1 MRVLHVAAC
10 YPPTWA
16 YGGIPRAVH
25 ALVRAQRARGIQAR
39 AWTTDAFDA
48 THRAPVPPLHLLDGV
63 PVRVARNLSNRLA
76 WHHQLYLPLGAA
88 PDLSDVDVVH
98 LHGHRHLLN
107 WRAWRAARA
116 RGLPVVLTG
125 HGTVPAIERKQHAK
139 RLWDVLLDGDVP
151 RRADAVVATSRAEV
165 RQLLACGVPSERIAR
180 IPNGMWMPEFAQLP
194 PRGAARA
201 RWGLGDG
208 PLVVYLGQIT
218 PRKRVDALVEA
229 FREPSPATLV
239 LAGPVRGMAPPKAP
253 GVRMPGVLEG
263 HDRLALLVDAD
274 VLVYPSSDEVFGL
287 VPLEGLLC
295 GVPVVVGDD
304 CGCGEVVA
312 EAGAGVLVDGSPAR
326 IRQAVEGLLADPLR
340 AAACVARGRAWIA
353 AHLDADVVAE
363 AHARLYRGLLERA

>member
-39 AWTTDAFDA
+39 VWTTDAFDA
-48 THRAPVPPLHLLDGV
+48 TRRAPVPPLHLLDGV

-76 WHHQLYLPLGAA
+76 WRHQLYVPLGAA
-88 PDLSDVDVVH
+88 PDLSDVDLVH

-107 WRAWRAARA
+107 GRAWRAARA

-125 HGTVPAIERKQHAK
+125 HGTVPALERKTVLK
-139 RLWDVLLDGDVP
+139 RVWDPLVDGDVP
-151 RRADAVVATSRAEV
+151 RRADAVIACSRAEV
-165 RQLLACGVPSERIAR
+165 RQLLACGVAADRIER
-180 IPNGMWMPEFAQLP
+180 IPNGMWMPEFSELP
-194 PRGAARA
+194 PRGTARA
-201 RWGLGDG
+201 RWGLGHG

-229 FREPSPATLV
+229 FRAPSGVTLA
-239 LAGPVRGMAPPKAP
+239 LAGPVRGMSLPD
-253 GVRMPGVLEG
+253 GVRALGVLEG
-263 HDRLALLVDAD
+263 PERLALLVDAD

-304 CGCGEVVA
+304 CGCGEIVA

-326 IRQAVEGLLADPLR
+326 IRQAVEGLLADPAR
-340 AAACVARGRAWIA
+340 ASACVARGRAWIA
-353 AHLDADVVAE
+353 AHLDAGVVAD
-363 AHARLYRGLLERA
+363 AHMRLYRRLLERS